1 VLLGLPEFEM
11 FFPRSVEETSSML
24 AKHGEDAQLVAGGTD
39 LFVKMKQRRLV
50 PSVLINIKRI
60 SGLDQ
65 IRWDAAD
72 GLHIGPLTTI
82 QAIRDSAPVAERF
95 PVLSEAAGVLGT
107 AQVRNLGT
115 IGGNLGNASPSA
127 EFAPPLLILDA
138 SVRCLGRR
146 GERVVPLD
154 GFFVGPGK
162 SALEADEVITD
173 IQVPNPPACQGAGR
187 PDRAQLVYLKH
198 SLRRMDVA
206 MAAAAV
212 MVLLDGDVCRD
223 VRIALGA
230 VAPTVFRARAA
241 EQTLIGKRLTGDSRE
256 SELLEEAAQVAVG
269 EARPIDDIRGYASY
283 RRKVVAML
291 VRHGLEHVIARAR
304 TQATERH
311 ANEA

>member
-173 IQVPNPPACQGAGR
+173 IHVPNPPE
-187 PDRAQLVYLKH
+187 RALCVYLKH

-212 MVLLDGDVCRD
+212 FVLLDGDVCRD

-230 VAPTVFRARAA
+230 VAPTVFRARGA

-256 SELLEEAAQVAVG
+256 SELLEEVAQVAVG

-304 TQATERH
+304 TAATE
-311 ANEA
+311 

>member
-1 VLLGLPEFEM
+1 M
-11 FFPRSVEETSSML
+11 FFPRSVEETCALLST
-24 AKHGEDAQLVAGGTD
+24 HGEDAQIVAGGTD

-65 IRWDAAD
+65 IRWDAD
-72 GLHIGPLTTI
+72 EGLHIGPLTTI
-82 QAIRDSAPVAERF
+82 QAIRESALIAKQF
-95 PVLSEAAGVLGT
+95 SVLSEAAGVLGT
-107 AQVRNLGT
+107 EQVRNLGT
-115 IGGNLGNASPSA
+115 LGGNLGNASPSA

-146 GERVVPLD
+146 GERLVPLD

-162 SALEADEVITD
+162 SALETDEVITD
-173 IQVPNPPACQGAGR
+173 IQVPNP

-198 SLRRMDVA
+198 SLRKMDVA

-212 MVLLDGDVCRD
+212 FILLDGDICRD

-230 VAPTVFRARAA
+230 VAPTVFRAGRA
-241 EQTLIGKRLTGDSRE
+241 EQTLIGKRLAGGSSE
-256 SELLEEAAQVAVG
+256 SELLEEVAQVAAD

-304 TQATERH
+304 TRATERH

>member
-1 VLLGLPEFEM
+1 MLLGLPEFEM
-11 FFPRSVEETSSML
+11 FFSRSVEETCALLSE
-24 AKHGEDAQLVAGGTD
+24 HGRDAQIVAGGTD

-65 IRWDAAD
+65 IRYDASE

-82 QAIRDSAPVAERF
+82 QAIRESTLIAERF

-107 AQVRNLGT
+107 EQVRNLGT
-115 IGGNLGNASPSA
+115 LGGNLGNASPSA

-138 SVRCLGRR
+138 SVRCLGRS
-146 GERVVPLD
+146 GVRVVPLD

-162 SALEADEVITD
+162 SALETDEVITD
-173 IQVPNPPACQGAGR
+173 IQVPNP

-212 MVLLDGDVCRD
+212 FVLLDGDVCRD

-230 VAPTVFRARAA
+230 VAPTVFRARGA

-256 SELLEEAAQVAVG
+256 GELFEEVAQVAVG
-269 EARPIDDIRGYASY
+269 EARPIDDIRGYAAY
-283 RRKVVAML
+283 RKKVIAML

-304 TQATERH
+304 TRVTERH
-311 ANEA
+311 ENEA

>member
-1 VLLGLPEFEM
+1 MLLGLPEFEM
-11 FFPRSVEETSSML
+11 FFPRSVEETCALLS
-24 AKHGEDAQLVAGGTD
+24 KHGQHAQVVAGGTD

-65 IRWDAAD
+65 IRYDANAE
-72 GLHIGPLTTI
+72 LHIGPLTTI
-82 QAIRDSAPVAERF
+82 QAIRESALIAKQF

-107 AQVRNLGT
+107 EQVRNLGT
-115 IGGNLGNASPSA
+115 LGGNLGNASPSA
-127 EFAPPLLILDA
+127 EFAPPLLILGA

-173 IQVPNPPACQGAGR
+173 IQVPNPAE
-187 PDRAQLVYLKH
+187 RAQLVYLKH

-212 MVLLDGDVCRD
+212 MVLLDGDICRD

-230 VAPTVFRARAA
+230 VAPTVFRARGA

-304 TQATERH
+304 TQVTDRH

>member
-1 VLLGLPEFEM
+1 MLLGLPEFEM
-11 FFPRSVEETSSML
+11 FFSRSVEETCALL
-24 AKHGEDAQLVAGGTD
+24 AEHGRDAQIVAGGTD

-65 IRWDAAD
+65 IRYDASE

-82 QAIRDSAPVAERF
+82 QAIRESTLIAERF

-115 IGGNLGNASPSA
+115 LGGNLGNASPSA

-138 SVRCLGRR
+138 SVRCLGRS

-173 IQVPNPPACQGAGR
+173 IQVPNPP
-187 PDRAQLVYLKH
+187 DRAQLVYLKH

-212 MVLLDGDVCRD
+212 FVLLDGDICRD

-230 VAPTVFRARAA
+230 VAPTVFRARGA
-241 EQTLIGKRLTGDSRE
+241 ERTLIGKRLTGDSRE
-256 SELLEEAAQVAVG
+256 GELLEEAAQVAVG
-269 EARPIDDIRGYASY
+269 EARPIDDIRGYAAY
-283 RRKVVAML
+283 RRKVIAML
-291 VRHGLEHVIARAR
+291 VRHGLEHVIARVR
-304 TQATERH
+304 TRETEGH

>member
-11 FFPRSVEETSSML
+11 FFPRSVEETSALLSE
-24 AKHGEDAQLVAGGTD
+24 HGQHAQIVAGGTD
-39 LFVKMKQRRLV
+39 LFVKMKQRRFV

-65 IRWDAAD
+65 IRWEANE

-82 QAIRDSAPVAERF
+82 QAIRESALIAKQF

-107 AQVRNLGT
+107 EQVRNLGT

-162 SALEADEVITD
+162 SALEADEVISD
-173 IQVPNPPACQGAGR
+173 IHVPNPPDCT
-187 PDRAQLVYLKH
+187 QLVYLKH

-212 MVLLDGDVCRD
+212 MVLLDGDFCRD

-241 EQTLIGKRLTGDSRE
+241 EQALIGKRLTGDSRE

-291 VRHGLEHVIARAR
+291 VRHGLEHVIAKAK
-304 TQATERH
+304 TQATEMH
-311 ANEA
+311 ANET

>member
-1 VLLGLPEFEM
+1 M
-11 FFPRSVEETSSML
+11 FFSRSVEETCALLSE
-24 AKHGEDAQLVAGGTD
+24 HGRDAQIVAGGTD

-65 IRWDAAD
+65 IRYDASE

-82 QAIRDSAPVAERF
+82 QAIRESTLIAERF

-107 AQVRNLGT
+107 EQVRNLGT
-115 IGGNLGNASPSA
+115 LGGNLGNASPSA

-138 SVRCLGRR
+138 SVRCLGRS
-146 GERVVPLD
+146 GVRVVPLD
-154 GFFVGPGK
+154 GFFVEPGK
-162 SALEADEVITD
+162 SALETDEVITD
-173 IQVPNPPACQGAGR
+173 IQVPNP

-212 MVLLDGDVCRD
+212 FVLLDGDVCRD

-230 VAPTVFRARAA
+230 VAPTVFRARGA

-256 SELLEEAAQVAVG
+256 GELFEEVAQVAVG
-269 EARPIDDIRGYASY
+269 EARPIDDIRGYAAY
-283 RRKVVAML
+283 RKKVIAML

-304 TQATERH
+304 TRVTERH
-311 ANEA
+311 ENEA

>member
-1 VLLGLPEFEM
+1 MLLGLPEFEM
-11 FFPRSVEETSSML
+11 FFPRSVEETCAL
-24 AKHGEDAQLVAGGTD
+24 LFTHGQEAQVVAGGTD
-39 LFVKMKQRRLV
+39 LFVKMKQRRFV

-65 IRWDAAD
+65 IRCDAND

-82 QAIRDSAPVAERF
+82 QAIRDSALIGKHF

-127 EFAPPLLILDA
+127 EFAPPLLILNG

-173 IQVPNPPACQGAGR
+173 IHVPKPPACQGAGR
-187 PDRAQLVYLKH
+187 PSRAQLVYLKH

-212 MVLLDGDVCRD
+212 FVLLDGDKCRD

-230 VAPTVFRARAA
+230 VAPTPFRARKA
-241 EQTLIGKRLTGDSRE
+241 EETLIGRRLAGDSSE
-256 SELLEEAAQVAVG
+256 SELLEEVAQVATG
-269 EARPIDDIRGYASY
+269 ESHPIDDIRGYASY

-304 TQATERH
+304 TRVTERDG
-311 ANEA
+311 NEA

>member
-1 VLLGLPEFEM
+1 M
-11 FFPRSVEETSSML
+11 FFSRSVEETCALLSE
-24 AKHGEDAQLVAGGTD
+24 HGRDAQIVAGGTD

-65 IRWDAAD
+65 IRYDASE

-82 QAIRDSAPVAERF
+82 QAIRESTLIAERF

-107 AQVRNLGT
+107 EQVRNLGT
-115 IGGNLGNASPSA
+115 LGGNLGNASPSA
-127 EFAPPLLILDA
+127 EFAPPLLILNA
-138 SVRCLGRR
+138 SVRCLGRS

-173 IQVPNPPACQGAGR
+173 IQVPNPA
-187 PDRAQLVYLKH
+187 DRAQLVYLKH

-212 MVLLDGDVCRD
+212 LVLLDGDVCRD

-230 VAPTVFRARAA
+230 VAPTVFRARKA

-256 SELLEEAAQVAVG
+256 GELFEEVAQVAVG
-269 EARPIDDIRGYASY
+269 EARPIDDIRGYAAY
-283 RRKVVAML
+283 RKKVIAML
-291 VRHGLEHVIARAR
+291 VRHGLEHVIAKAR
-304 TQATERH
+304 TQATGWH

>member
-1 VLLGLPEFEM
+1 M
-11 FFPRSVEETSSML
+11 FFPRSVEETCALLSR
-24 AKHGEDAQLVAGGTD
+24 HGQDAQMVAGGTD

-65 IRWDAAD
+65 IRYDASE

-82 QAIRDSAPVAERF
+82 QAIRESVVIGERF

-107 AQVRNLGT
+107 EQVRNLGT

-162 SALEADEVITD
+162 SALETDEVITD
-173 IQVPNPPACQGAGR
+173 IQVPNPPDG
-187 PDRAQLVYLKH
+187 AQLVYLKH

-212 MVLLDGDVCRD
+212 FVLLDGDVCRD

-230 VAPTVFRARAA
+230 VAPTVFRARGA
-241 EQTLIGKRLTGDSRE
+241 EQALIGKRLTGDSRE
-256 SELLEEAAQVAVG
+256 SELLEEVAQVAVG

-304 TQATERH
+304 TQVTESH

>member
-1 VLLGLPEFEM
+1 MLLGLPEFEM
-11 FFPRSVEETSSML
+11 FFSRSVEETCALLSE
-24 AKHGEDAQLVAGGTD
+24 HGQHAQIVAGGTD

-65 IRWDAAD
+65 IRWDAGE
-72 GLHIGPLTTI
+72 GLHIGPLATI
-82 QAIRDSAPVAERF
+82 QAIRESTLIAKQF
-95 PVLSEAAGVLGT
+95 SVLSEAAGVLGT
-107 AQVRNLGT
+107 EQVRNLGT
-115 IGGNLGNASPSA
+115 LGGNLGNASPSA

-162 SALEADEVITD
+162 SALETDEVITD
-173 IQVPNPPACQGAGR
+173 IQVPNP

-212 MVLLDGDVCRD
+212 FVLLDGDVCRD

-230 VAPTVFRARAA
+230 VAPTVFRASRA
-241 EQTLIGKRLTGDSRE
+241 EQTLVGKRLTGDSRE
-256 SELLEEAAQVAVG
+256 SELLEEVAQVAVG

-304 TQATERH
+304 TRMTESH

>member
-11 FFPRSVEETSSML
+11 FFPRSVEETCALLSR
-24 AKHGEDAQLVAGGTD
+24 HGEDAQLVAGGTD

-65 IRWDAAD
+65 IRWDTGD

-82 QAIRDSAPVAERF
+82 QAVRESALIAERF

-107 AQVRNLGT
+107 EQVRNLGT
-115 IGGNLGNASPSA
+115 LGGNLGNASPSA

-138 SVRCLGRR
+138 SVRCLGRG

-154 GFFVGPGK
+154 VFFVGPGK
-162 SALEADEVITD
+162 SALETDEVITD
-173 IQVPNPPACQGAGR
+173 IQVPNPPE
-187 PDRAQLVYLKH
+187 RAQLVYLKH

-206 MAAAAV
+206 MVAAAV
-212 MVLLDGDVCRD
+212 FILLDGDICRD

-230 VAPTVFRARAA
+230 VAPTVFRARGA
-241 EQTLIGKRLTGDSRE
+241 EQALIGKRLTGDSRE
-256 SELLEEAAQVAVG
+256 NELLEEAAQVAVG

-304 TQATERH
+304 TRATESH

>member
-11 FFPRSVEETSSML
+11 FFPRSVDETCALLSE
-24 AKHGEDAQLVAGGTD
+24 HGRDAQIVAGGTD

-65 IRWDAAD
+65 IRGDAD
-72 GLHIGPLTTI
+72 EGLHIGPLTTI
-82 QAIRDSAPVAERF
+82 QAIRESALIAKRF

-107 AQVRNLGT
+107 EQVRNLGT

-154 GFFVGPGK
+154 RFFVGPGK
-162 SALEADEVITD
+162 SALETDEVVTD
-173 IQVPNPPACQGAGR
+173 IQVPNP

-230 VAPTVFRARAA
+230 VAPTVFRARGA
-241 EQTLIGKRLTGDSRE
+241 EQTLIGKRLTADSRE

>member
-1 VLLGLPEFEM
+1 M
-11 FFPRSVEETSSML
+11 FFPRSVEETCALLSR
-24 AKHGEDAQLVAGGTD
+24 HGQDAQMVAGGTD

-65 IRWDAAD
+65 IRYDASE

-82 QAIRDSAPVAERF
+82 QAIRESVVIGERF
-95 PVLSEAAGVLGT
+95 GVLGT
-107 AQVRNLGT
+107 EQVRNLGT

-162 SALEADEVITD
+162 SALETDEVITD
-173 IQVPNPPACQGAGR
+173 IQVPNPPDG
-187 PDRAQLVYLKH
+187 AQLVYLKH

-212 MVLLDGDVCRD
+212 FVLLDGDVCRD

-230 VAPTVFRARAA
+230 VAPTVFRARGA
-241 EQTLIGKRLTGDSRE
+241 EQALIGKRLTGDSRE
-256 SELLEEAAQVAVG
+256 SELLEEVAQVAVG

-304 TQATERH
+304 TQVTESH

>member
-1 VLLGLPEFEM
+1 M
-11 FFPRSVEETSSML
+11 FFSRSVEETCALLSE
-24 AKHGEDAQLVAGGTD
+24 HGQHAQIVAGGTD

-65 IRWDAAD
+65 IRWDAD
-72 GLHIGPLTTI
+72 EGLHIGPLTTI
-82 QAIRDSAPVAERF
+82 QAIRESTLIAERF

-107 AQVRNLGT
+107 EQVRNLGT
-115 IGGNLGNASPSA
+115 LGGNLGNASPSA

-138 SVRCLGRR
+138 SVRCLGPS

-173 IQVPNPPACQGAGR
+173 IQVPNPP
-187 PDRAQLVYLKH
+187 DHAQLVYLKH

-212 MVLLDGDVCRD
+212 FVSLDGDICRD

-230 VAPTVFRARAA
+230 VAPTVFRARGA
-241 EQTLIGKRLTGDSRE
+241 ERALIGKRLTGDSKE
-256 SELLEEAAQVAVG
+256 SELLEEVAQLAVG
-269 EARPIDDIRGYASY
+269 EARPIDDIRGYAAY
-283 RRKVVAML
+283 RRKVIAML
-291 VRHGLEHVIARAR
+291 VRHGLEHVIARVR
-304 TQATERH
+304 TRATERH
-311 ANEA
+311 AHEA